1 MKEFNIGDRVIV
13 QLLEKPAVIE
23 DKLYSNKHDD
33 WLYRVQLE
41 DSDHP
46 YIRPFEGDELDEA
59 PAEQSY
65 RFEVTKADN
74 VVTAVMYAVSGN
86 AEREVSRGH
95 GHVIHAGEVGIA
107 QAASYA
113 MKKCYTAMNGGS
125 YIGTEGTDDD
135 VL

>member
-23 DKLYSNKHDD
+23 DKLYSDKHDD
-33 WLYRVQLE
+33 WMYTVQLE
-41 DSDHP
+41 DNDHP
-46 YIRPFEGDELDEA
+46 YIRPFEGDELDAA
-59 PAEQSY
+59 PAEQDY
-65 RFEVTKADN
+65 RFEVIKADN
-74 VVTAVMYAVSGN
+74 VVTAVMYAVSGGT
-86 AEREVSRGH
+86 EREVSRGH
-95 GHVIHAGEVGIA
+95 GHVIHAGEIGIA

-125 YIGTEGTDDD
+125 YIGTEGTDND